1 MTHTGSRLW
10 SLTTSP
16 VTGARARLLA
26 DTGCWLRILA
36 CLLAS
41 LAASGMAAV
50 HAQALTHFYCY
61 APDPASGVIYT
72 SPTLPVG
79 PPAERAGYGDAW
91 VKSLRERGILRSEVQ
106 AYCVMRATADA
117 IAQARIRLLQ
127 EPCPE
132 CQGASERRDLSW
144 PGKEGARLGPAG
156 SGPPPGPPAPPL
168 RDGVSRKAQAT
179 AVVTTAARDPVVVI
193 LGNVVSGK
201 LIRMSYR
208 MDIVAAAWN
217 EARRIRPD
225 GWEQLLVS
233 HKEGYGAAL
242 CLPTP
247 AGVRFF
253 VAHGARS
260 QAEAVREAQD
270 RANAAL
276 AALKVAD
283 KPVACAAPWL
293 VEPGRTDTLE
303 PEDPDL
309 VDDLIDDAR
318 KAIRDWVACPPAR
331 DRNASDP
338 PAGDARDCAKP
349 AGRPV
354 GGVRG

>member
-1 MTHTGSRLW
+1 
-10 SLTTSP
+10 
-16 VTGARARLLA
+16 
-26 DTGCWLRILA
+26 
-36 CLLAS
+36 
-41 LAASGMAAV
+41 
-50 HAQALTHFYCY
+50 
-61 APDPASGVIYT
+61 
-72 SPTLPVG
+72 
-79 PPAERAGYGDAW
+79 
-91 VKSLRERGILRSEVQ
+91 
-106 AYCVMRATADA
+106 
-117 IAQARIRLLQ
+117 
-127 EPCPE
+127 
-132 CQGASERRDLSW
+132 
-144 PGKEGARLGPAG
+144 
-156 SGPPPGPPAPPL
+156 
-168 RDGVSRKAQAT
+168 
-179 AVVTTAARDPVVVI
+179 VVI

-242 CLPTP
+242 CLRTP

-318 KAIRDWVACPPAR
+318 KAIRDWVACPPGEGQERIRPTRRRRQRLREAR
-331 DRNASDP
+331 GSACGRRARLTLPIGLRPAVRISRPVAICDP
-338 PAGDARDCAKP
+338 IGPGTLIDARGDGRRRALRDDHP
-349 AGRPV
+349 APDHTTGTSKQTV
-354 GGVRG
+354 AAILAG